1 MRGSSKRSKSI
12 STLRIPTSAL
22 NAFRQP
28 VLSVLKLMVKSLLK
42 ALRISSS
49 TRPCYSRDTILLLR
63 QWTGNCW
70 ALARRRVI
78 ALTRERLC
86 EWLKWLSTSLGNY
99 TNHYWCR
106 YYDVTLKSGKVVKDA
121 IWWYKYPT
129 LESIL
134 ITGRLCF
141 YNEKVDVF
149 IDGVKQ

>member
-1 MRGSSKRSKSI
+1 MWVTRMTSEKSSDC
-12 STLRIPTSAL
+12 
-22 NAFRQP
+22 
-28 VLSVLKLMVKSLLK
+28 LLT
-42 ALRISSS
+42 ACAI
-49 TRPCYSRDTILLLR
+49 
-63 QWTGNCW
+63 
-70 ALARRRVI
+70 
-78 ALTRERLC
+78 
-86 EWLKWLSTSLGNY
+86 
-99 TNHYWCR
+99 R